1 MVGEDDVYPKD
12 SKGKPTEP
20 VKFTIRAEKCPNRRG
35 VEAILKHFE
44 GQVRSFAQL
53 VQDARELQALY
64 ITGGYPPRLGTWAD
78 GPVAQAL
85 KDVPLLVV
93 QDMLA
98 SGLSAAARFVLPAA
112 SFAEKDGTFVNHAN
126 LAQAIHWAVRP
137 GHRLRTDGQI
147 FLDLLGRRGLLQA
160 ATIRK
165 ELAGEV
171 PFFAALAGEL
181 GEYGIPLA
189 GDGTR

>member
-1 MVGEDDVYPKD
+1 
-12 SKGKPTEP
+12 
-20 VKFTIRAEKCPNRRG
+20 
-35 VEAILKHFE
+35 
-44 GQVRSFAQL
+44 
-53 VQDARELQALY
+53 
-64 ITGGYPPRLGTWAD
+64 
-78 GPVAQAL
+78 
-85 KDVPLLVV
+85 VV
-93 QDMLA
+93 QDMLPT
-98 SGLSAAARFVLPAA
+98 GLSAAARFVLPAA

-137 GHRLRTDGQI
+137 AHRLRSDGQI

-171 PFFAALAGEL
+171 AFFAALTGEL

-189 GDGTR
+189 G